1 MYAVIKEGGKQY
13 KVEPGKSIEIDLK
26 ENVKKGDTLELTDV
40 LMVSKE
46 GKTQIGT
53 PTVENA
59 KVISEVQSHTK
70 GKKLVVMKFR
80 RRKDSRT
87 KRGHRQ
93 KYTKIKIKEIVS
105 WYTKAGL
112 VFSFSKNQS
121 LVAVIPEQKA
131 PLKHIIFITNEI
143 MKDVGLRKRTLLE
156 RFFLGI
162 SPSLERFP
170 KTI

>member
-59 KVISEVQSHTK
+59 KVISEVQSHIK

-93 KYTKIKIKEIVS
+93 KCTKIKIKEIVS
-105 WYTKAGL
+105 
-112 VFSFSKNQS
+112 
-121 LVAVIPEQKA
+121 
-131 PLKHIIFITNEI
+131 
-143 MKDVGLRKRTLLE
+143 
-156 RFFLGI
+156 
-162 SPSLERFP
+162 
-170 KTI
+170 

>member
-1 MYAVIKEGGKQY
+1 MYAVIRERGKQY

-26 ENVKKGDTLELTDV
+26 ENTKKGDTLELTDV
-40 LMVSKE
+40 LMVSKDGE
-46 GKTQIGT
+46 TQIGV

-59 KVISEVQSHTK
+59 KVISEVQGHTK

-105 WYTKAGL
+105 
-112 VFSFSKNQS
+112 
-121 LVAVIPEQKA
+121 
-131 PLKHIIFITNEI
+131 
-143 MKDVGLRKRTLLE
+143 
-156 RFFLGI
+156 
-162 SPSLERFP
+162 
-170 KTI
+170 